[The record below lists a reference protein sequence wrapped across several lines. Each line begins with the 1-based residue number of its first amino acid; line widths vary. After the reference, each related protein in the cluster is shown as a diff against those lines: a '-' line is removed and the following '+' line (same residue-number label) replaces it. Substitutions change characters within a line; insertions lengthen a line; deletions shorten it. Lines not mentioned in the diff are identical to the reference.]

1 MPVGPDRIARV
12 PGLVSVARGKA
23 VILTSLALAV
33 GAFAAGCDT
42 QEEAD
47 LDRGRDLFSSGCG
60 SCHTLAEAR
69 TGGTLGPDLDSAFA
83 QARADGMDQ
92 DTIEGVVEDQIA
104 HPRDVDEGDADYQQ
118 IYMPADIYTGS
129 DARDLAAD
137 VASVAGV
144 EGIEPPPL
152 GDGQDI
158 FTASCA
164 GCHELSAAGSAGGV
178 GPNLDESV
186 QGQDAEWLEGAIRD
200 PEAEIA
206 EGFEGGIMPVF
217 DCTVIPQQNLKDLIG
232 YLLENVE
239 GSKGTAET
247 LPDVCASPTG

>member
-1 MPVGPDRIARV
+1 MPVAPDRIARV

-23 VILTSLALAV
+23 VIVTSLALAV
-33 GAFAAGCDT
+33 GALAAGCDT

-104 HPRDVDEGDADYQQ
+104 HPRNVDEGDADYSQT
-118 IYMPADIYTGS
+118 YMPADIYTGS
-129 DARDLAAD
+129 DAKDVAAY

-158 FTASCA
+158 FTSSCG
-164 GCHELSAAGSAGGV
+164 GCHALEAAGTAGGV
-178 GPNLDESV
+178 GPDLDEV
-186 QGQDAEWLEGAIRD
+186 LPGQDAEMIEQSIRD
-200 PEAEIA
+200 PEAEISQ
-206 EGFEGGIMPVF
+206 GFEAGIMPVF
-217 DCTVIPQQNLKDLIG
+217 DENAIPPENLQDLID
-232 YLLENVE
+232 YLIESS
-239 GSKGTAET
+239 GGKSG
-247 LPDVCASPTG
+247 